1 MGKVSWMGK
10 EEIGF
15 QADELLN
22 QWETFSGQSVKPPI
36 PVEAIAEKYLE
47 ITLEYDDLNQVF
59 GGSDVLGATWVEEK
73 RMVLN
78 STLLDGPEGRLNFT
92 CAHEIGHWV
101 LHRKYLAKKAS
112 HFQGASPTIV
122 CRTSAAKIRGEWQA
136 DYFSACLLMPQAD
149 VQVAYEKVFGPA
161 PLLIYNQKSCYGR
174 HNSVALD
181 PSLDTADRI
190 ALKVMGEGNFSNV
203 SQEAMCYRLEELGL
217 LINHSRQP
225 LSTIFQAKKL
235 FFGRAKPRNYQRQKL
250 LV

>member
-1 MGKVSWMGK
+1 MIVDMGKVSWLGK
-10 EEIGF
+10 DEIGF
-15 QADELLN
+15 RADELLN
-22 QWETFSGQSVKPPI
+22 QWEIFTGQPVKPPI
-36 PVEAIAEKYLE
+36 PVEAIAEKYLK

-101 LHRKYLAKKAS
+101 LHRKYLAKKAG

-149 VQVAYEKVFGPA
+149 VQAAYEKTFGPE
-161 PLLIYNQKSCYGR
+161 PLQIFNQKSCFGR
-174 HNSVALD
+174 HNSLVMD
-181 PSLDTADRI
+181 PSLDTVDEISRLVMI
-190 ALKVMGEGNFSNV
+190 AGNFENV

-217 LINHSRQP
+217 LVNRSLKP
-225 LSTIFQAKKL
+225 LSAVFKAKNL
-235 FFGRAKPRNYQRQKL
+235 FCSKSMSSRG
-250 LV
+250 